1 MSMASSSSSPSDVT
15 FSSEVWKYHVFLSF
29 RGEDT
34 RKTFVDH
41 LYTALEQ
48 QGIYTYKDDETLP
61 RGESIG
67 PSLEKAI
74 EESQIAVIIFSK
86 NYADSSWCLDELV
99 HIMKCK
105 DARNQIVMPVF
116 YNVDPAEVRKQKRKY
131 REAFAK
137 HALENNKKVES
148 WKKALVD
155 ASNISG
161 WEPEHIANGH
171 ESKCIKTIVDTISRR
186 LHPITSSV
194 DDNLVGVEARMQ
206 RLISQI
212 GFGGKRMIGIWGV
225 GGGGK
230 TTLASSIYDEI
241 SSMFDGCCFLKNIR
255 EESSNKDGLENLQA
269 EILSGILKQEKLEV
283 RRVEEGRRMLKD
295 RLQYRKVLIVLDD
308 VDNLDQL
315 EELAGSRDW
324 FGEGSRIITTTRDEH
339 VLTGDKVDV
348 IHNISLLNNDEA
360 MKLFYKHA
368 PRGHRRIEDYE
379 RLSKDVV
386 SYSGGLPLAL
396 RVLGRFLCDKEMNEW
411 RSALARLKEIPDANI
426 LEKLKISFD
435 GLTPLER
442 ELFLDIACFFRRR
455 LKDEESLMIL
465 DVCGYHPVIGIK
477 VLVQK
482 ALIVISEDGRFDMH
496 DLVQEMAHYI
506 VRRKH
511 PKNPEKHSRVWK
523 KEDILKICAMDVMT
537 NLDKIEAIYGRWCRS
552 DESQRVLQVATNM
565 KKLRWIY
572 LANRMTCVMDE
583 RKVNG
588 GTLPLIIVPE
598 HFPPRELCCL
608 TFNWLNAKQLWE
620 GNKCLP
626 NLRFIKLQNLKNLIM
641 TPDFD
646 GLPNLQSFMVNG
658 SPLLEDIHPSFGR
671 LEKLVCVEISCCKNL
686 KMVPPIARSMKIET
700 LVLSR
705 CRDLSKIQQ
714 SMKNFLLHKMNHI
727 GCLRKLDLSESNLAD
742 GDIGSVAVWELP
754 SLHEL
759 YLQGNSFVRLNFS
772 LLRVPQLQYL
782 NISECYNLVELS
794 ELPQSIAIVIADY
807 CDSLESFGD
816 ISNCKWLWK
825 VSLLGRN
832 KFVGD
837 ILRGE
842 NKLGGDILL
851 DSMLQG
857 NAKDHFISFNLSHS
871 DIWRGFVPWL
881 NWEKKFTMRLP
892 HDWYDYF
899 CGILMFV
906 KSEEH
911 DVCVNIT
918 IKQGIDEDFHSLF
931 GQESNET
938 EISFY
943 GTVCVGYVSFSSLKK
958 TECLN
963 STYNM
968 LSFSVHCKDKED
980 ERRFRAVLVP
990 RKNRDDLMQTT
1001 DNSEFWDDGK
1011 TFRVQHDSE
1020 SSIKILWTP
1029 HNNMHFGM
1037 NLFNR
1042 HIYPRVPQIL
1052 SDFLY

>member
-41 LYTALEQ
+41 LYTALEE

-269 EILSGILKQEKLEV
+269 EILSGVLKQEKLEV
-283 RRVEEGRRMLKD
+283 RRVEEGRCMLKD

-324 FGEGSRIITTTRDEH
+324 FGEGSRIIITTRDEH

-348 IHNISLLNNDEA
+348 IHNINLLNNDEA

-572 LANRMTCVMDE
+572 LANRMTRVMDE

-620 GNKCLP
+620 GNKSFTLCQLEAWLAEYKVRRGATRTVEVEEIDDNDDSCGLCGDGGELICCDNCPSTSHLTCL
-626 NLRFIKLQNLKNLIM
+626 
-641 TPDFD
+641 
-646 GLPNLQSFMVNG
+646 
-658 SPLLEDIHPSFGR
+658 
-671 LEKLVCVEISCCKNL
+671 CV
-686 KMVPPIARSMKIET
+686 
-700 LVLSR
+700 
-705 CRDLSKIQQ
+705 Q
-714 SMKNFLLHKMNHI
+714 
-727 GCLRKLDLSESNLAD
+727 
-742 GDIGSVAVWELP
+742 ELP
-754 SLHEL
+754 E
-759 YLQGNSFVRLNFS
+759 GNA
-772 LLRVPQLQYL
+772 
-782 NISECYNLVELS
+782 LV
-794 ELPQSIAIVIADY
+794 
-807 CDSLESFGD
+807 G
-816 ISNCKWLWK
+816 
-825 VSLLGRN
+825 
-832 KFVGD
+832 FVGMW
-837 ILRGE
+837 
-842 NKLGGDILL
+842 
-851 DSMLQG
+851 SMSQ
-857 NAKDHFISFNLSHS
+857 
-871 DIWRGFVPWL
+871 
-881 NWEKKFTMRLP
+881 
-892 HDWYDYF
+892 
-899 CGILMFV
+899 
-906 KSEEH
+906 
-911 DVCVNIT
+911 
-918 IKQGIDEDFHSLF
+918 
-931 GQESNET
+931 
-938 EISFY
+938 
-943 GTVCVGYVSFSSLKK
+943 
-958 TECLN
+958 
-963 STYNM
+963 
-968 LSFSVHCKDKED
+968 
-980 ERRFRAVLVP
+980 
-990 RKNRDDLMQTT
+990 
-1001 DNSEFWDDGK
+1001 
-1011 TFRVQHDSE
+1011 
-1020 SSIKILWTP
+1020 
-1029 HNNMHFGM
+1029 
-1037 NLFNR
+1037 
-1042 HIYPRVPQIL
+1042 
-1052 SDFLY
+1052 